1 MKFMNPYAE
10 IEMHANRLPHWQ
22 QNDAFL
28 FVTWR
33 LADSIPKEK
42 LSEWTELRDA
52 WLTHHPKPWS
62 EELEQEFHKRFSGKL
77 DEWLDEGCG
86 ACVLKEVENAS
97 IIANALRHFDGQRY
111 ELDSFVVM
119 PNHVHVLFRPL
130 ADHALEAII
139 KSWKGF
145 ASREINKRMNRDGTL
160 WQKDYWDR
168 LVRGESH
175 LFKCR
180 EYIRK
185 NPQKALLR
193 DGEFVLFEKLVAG
206 KLSRS

>member
-1 MKFMNPYAE
+1 MNPYAE
-10 IEMHANRLPHWQ
+10 IERHTNRLPHWQ
-22 QNDAFL
+22 QDDVFL

-33 LADSIPKEK
+33 LADSIPKGK
-42 LSEWTELRDA
+42 LAEWTELRDA
-52 WLTHHPKPWS
+52 WLKHHPKPWN
-62 EELEQEFHKRFSGKL
+62 EEVEREFHKHFSRKL

-86 ACVLKEVENAS
+86 ACVLKDSENAS
-97 IIANALRHFDGQRY
+97 IVANALRHFDGDRY

-130 ADHALEAII
+130 ESHELEAIL

-145 ASREINKRMNRDGTL
+145 AAREINKRNGLQGAL

-168 LVRGESH
+168 LVRNESH

-180 EYIRK
+180 EYIRR
-185 NPQKALLR
+185 NPEKAALR
-193 DGEFVLFEKLVAG
+193 DGEFVLFEKTATG
-206 KLSRS
+206 KSPRR